1 MRVLRISLVKD
12 VWIMDTPPTAFRT
25 LSIRFGTALGLLAM
39 TAGFAG
45 GYAFARHEAPETT
58 RIVATACGVAPAEA
72 PFALP
77 IGTIGEHAPHLPL
90 MVGPI
95 NIDGSTTMLLR
106 FDPTLNGK
114 DDKVIR
120 LGDVL
125 YLPRTIGD
133 RPSPP
138 TEIRLSCRNGTL
150 AAVQYHLDD
159 FASSFTVVH
168 HVDDFPASGS

>member
-1 MRVLRISLVKD
+1 
-12 VWIMDTPPTAFRT
+12 MDTPPKASRT
-25 LSIRFGTALGLLAM
+25 LPIRTGAALGLLAM
-39 TAGFAG
+39 AVGFAG
-45 GYAFARHEAPETT
+45 GYGFARQIAPETT

-125 YLPRTIGD
+125 YLPRTIVD
-133 RPSPP
+133 RASPP

-168 HVDDFPASGS
+168 QADDFPASGS

>member
-12 VWIMDTPPTAFRT
+12 AWTMDSPPTAFRT
-25 LSIRFGTALGLLAM
+25 ISIRSGAALALLAM
-39 TAGFAG
+39 AVGSAA
-45 GYAFARHEAPETT
+45 GYAFARHNAPEAT

-95 NIDGSTTMLLR
+95 NIDGRTAVLLR
-106 FDPTLNGK
+106 FDPTLDGT
-114 DDKVIR
+114 DDTVVR

-125 YLPRTIGD
+125 HLPRTIGD

-138 TEIRLSCRNGTL
+138 TEIRLNCRNGTL
-150 AAVQYHLDD
+150 AAVQYHLED
-159 FASSFTVVH
+159 FASSFMVVH
-168 HVDDFPASGS
+168 HADEFRTPDS

>member
-1 MRVLRISLVKD
+1 
-12 VWIMDTPPTAFRT
+12 MDSPPTAFRT
-25 LSIRFGTALGLLAM
+25 ISIRSGAALALLAM
-39 TAGFAG
+39 AVGSAA
-45 GYAFARHEAPETT
+45 GYAFARHDAPEAT

-95 NIDGSTTMLLR
+95 NIDGSTTVLLR
-106 FDPTLNGK
+106 FDPALDGK
-114 DDKVIR
+114 DDTVIR

-159 FASSFTVVH
+159 SASSFTVVH
-168 HVDDFPASGS
+168 HTDDFPASGS

>member
-1 MRVLRISLVKD
+1 
-12 VWIMDTPPTAFRT
+12 MDTPPKASRT
-25 LSIRFGTALGLLAM
+25 LSTRTGAALGLLAM
-39 TAGFAG
+39 AVGFAG
-45 GYAFARHEAPETT
+45 GYGFARQIAPETT

-77 IGTIGEHAPHLPL
+77 IGAIGEHAPHLPL

-95 NIDGSTTMLLR
+95 NIDGSTTVLLR
-106 FDPTLNGK
+106 FDPTLDGK
-114 DDKVIR
+114 DDTVIR

-150 AAVQYHLDD
+150 AAVQYHLGD
-159 FASSFTVVH
+159 FASNFTVVH
-168 HVDDFPASGS
+168 HADDFPASGS

>member
-1 MRVLRISLVKD
+1 
-12 VWIMDTPPTAFRT
+12 MDTPPTAFRT
-25 LSIRFGTALGLLAM
+25 LSIRIGAVLGLLAM
-39 TAGFAG
+39 TVGFVG
-45 GYAFARHEAPETT
+45 GYAVARREAPETT

-77 IGTIGEHAPHLPL
+77 IGAIGEHAPHLPL

-95 NIDGSTTMLLR
+95 NIDGRTTVLLR
-106 FDPTLNGK
+106 FDPSLDGK
-114 DDKVIR
+114 NDTVIR

-125 YLPRTIGD
+125 HLPRTIGD

-138 TEIRLSCRNGTL
+138 TEIRLNCRNGTL

-159 FASSFTVVH
+159 SASNFTVVH
-168 HVDDFPASGS
+168 HTDDFPASGS